1 MSWWTNK
8 AGNLKTKHF
17 WAILIL
23 VASPM
28 FSEHSCRVMRTCH
41 ADKIVKKAINVSCAH
56 GSCGGSAAILLIG
69 SSSNEA
75 GAAEHWTQRW
85 QLRRRNLDTH
95 HTAIFICN
103 FPVFIRTTFFTIT
116 NWKLGCFPV
125 STTKNSILP
134 KLTSLLVRNVYLWGI
149 IKKMQCVP
157 QNICMF
163 NIHGQIET
171 HATNIP

>member
-56 GSCGGSAAILLIG
+56 GSCGGSAAILLI
-69 SSSNEA
+69 SSSNDA
-75 GAAEHWTQRW
+75 GAAGHWTWRW
-85 QLRRRNLDTH
+85 RLRRRNFDTSH
-95 HTAIFICN
+95 
-103 FPVFIRTTFFTIT
+103 IT
-116 NWKLGCFPV
+116 NTP
-125 STTKNSILP
+125 N
-134 KLTSLLVRNVYLWGI
+134 
-149 IKKMQCVP
+149 
-157 QNICMF
+157 MF
-163 NIHGQIET
+163 NHSHHNSATGWQGDLKMYLKKFSGLDRASEDNT
-171 HATNIP
+171 HLYFFNNCRLTCGNMYKRKQTESIWTELMFE